1 MQVAISNN
9 IYTQAQMYAERK
21 GQDLSAMIE
30 RYLLLYIQRNNEAA
44 KDEILDEVT
53 EEPVAEIK
61 EEAFE
66 TVNAVETVAEAA
78 AEPAVTVEPE
88 KAETAQDTITVDDSS
103 DDLFV

>member
-44 KDEILDEVT
+44 KDEIPDV
-53 EEPVAEIK
+53 VASLLG
-61 EEAFE
+61 AG
-66 TVNAVETVAEAA
+66 
-78 AEPAVTVEPE
+78 
-88 KAETAQDTITVDDSS
+88 KAIED
-103 DDLFV
+103 DDLNGRKAYPRTLEEKYQ

>member
-44 KDEILDEVT
+44 KDEIPDV
-53 EEPVAEIK
+53 VASLLG
-61 EEAFE
+61 AG
-66 TVNAVETVAEAA
+66 
-78 AEPAVTVEPE
+78 
-88 KAETAQDTITVDDSS
+88 KAIED
-103 DDLFV
+103 DDLNGRKAYHQYLEEKYQ

>member
-44 KDEILDEVT
+44 KDEIPDVVASLLGAGKAITNAHTIEISPRVASLLTGQSWNVSEEELDDMRYKYL
-53 EEPVAEIK
+53 AEK
-61 EEAFE
+61 Y
-66 TVNAVETVAEAA
+66 
-78 AEPAVTVEPE
+78 
-88 KAETAQDTITVDDSS
+88 K
-103 DDLFV
+103 